1 MAFFLKR
8 RQNLYHSLRKR
19 NRDYNLALQR
29 LLKPGT
35 NPIINKTK
43 EQLGCRTLPATSTAK
58 KPAPWQ
64 PMAKLHL
71 EVHVTD
77 QYLNAGKFPLLNI
90 VAVDA
95 GSVNDSKSIAP
106 SSTTTFDE
114 RFFNQTD
121 IHTVIKPK
129 RHFQKC

>member
-1 MAFFLKR
+1 
-8 RQNLYHSLRKR
+8 
-19 NRDYNLALQR
+19 
-29 LLKPGT
+29 
-35 NPIINKTK
+35 
-43 EQLGCRTLPATSTAK
+43 
-58 KPAPWQ
+58 
-64 PMAKLHL
+64 MAKLHL

-106 SSTTTFDE
+106 SSVTTFDE
-114 RFFNQTD
+114 KFFNQTD

-129 RHFQKC
+129 RHFQKCYV